1 MRLRLEE
8 EYMQNTKNHE
18 EEVQLRL
25 KFESKLNMMHTQQRE
40 TDIKY
45 NRATEENKELKEYI
59 AILEKQL
66 KETKESNYSRGLT
79 LTEQAERLAILEEEK
94 IIWTEDLKNKT
105 EQLERLDTM
114 MKANNKE
121 VNESRFAMAQVE
133 NEKSKLV
140 MQVDLLK
147 TRATTLQSRNDAL
160 ETMFT
165 TTRQEKQEIE
175 DKSQLLKETVN
186 TQIVSLS
193 EQKQKDVI
201 SSDDL
206 KNKTKL
212 LDVQKVKI

>member
-1 MRLRLEE
+1 M
-8 EYMQNTKNHE
+8 
-18 EEVQLRL
+18 
-25 KFESKLNMMHTQQRE
+25 
-40 TDIKY
+40 
-45 NRATEENKELKEYI
+45 
-59 AILEKQL
+59 
-66 KETKESNYSRGLT
+66 
-79 LTEQAERLAILEEEK
+79 
-94 IIWTEDLKNKT
+94 KNKT
-105 EQLERLDTM
+105 EQLERLDTV

-160 ETMFT
+160 ETMFA